1 MKTLQK
7 NLFALLLTLAAAP
20 LMAQNNY
27 TISSNRDREAAFKE
41 YKTYAWAKQASSD
54 RMLDYSGKDVG
65 LKNQIKSA
73 IKHEMTAL
81 GYEESTTNPDI
92 LINYRIFEEPIE
104 VEGHENYFRDANYWS
119 EGEIKAG
126 TVGVLPLNEMGTPAG
141 SLAGGANQT
150 QKYYFDKGTI
160 LVQMVDAERGEVVWQ
175 GYASG
180 IMKDGRFDKTQE
192 NVVKAISMIY
202 GDYNSMLSGL

>member
-1 MKTLQK
+1 M
-7 NLFALLLTLAAAP
+7 LTLSVAP
-20 LMAQNNY
+20 VIAQTNY
-27 TISSNRDREAAFKE
+27 TTASNRNQEAAFKE
-41 YKTYAWAKQASSD
+41 YKTYAWAKQANSD
-54 RMLDYSGKDVG
+54 KMLDYSGKDMG
-65 LKNQIKSA
+65 LKKQIKSA

-81 GYEESTTNPDI
+81 GYEEATTNPDI

-104 VEGHENYFRDANYWS
+104 VEGHENYFRDANYWGD
-119 EGEIKAG
+119 GEIKAG
-126 TVGVLPLNEMGTPAG
+126 TVGVLPLNELGTTG
-141 SLAGGANQT
+141 SSVAGGVNQN

-180 IMKDGRFDKTQE
+180 ILKDGHFDKTE
-192 NVVKAISMIY
+192 KNVVKAISMIY